1 MIDNFDFNFTV
12 LVNNPNKTD
21 LNKWLIEI
29 DSRLIK
35 FKPSNQALI
44 NVKINELFFEY
55 KKAINVANIKNEIN
69 LKIDIN
75 GEYGI
80 KYWWPNGYG
89 DQKLY
94 NLTIE
99 ITSDSFKVKQSK
111 LIGFRSIELVQEPI
125 KYQ

>member
-12 LVNNPNKTD
+12 LVNNPNKND

-29 DSRLIK
+29 DLRLIK

-44 NVKINELFFEY
+44 NVKIDELFFEY

-99 ITSDSFKVKQSK
+99 ITSNSFKVKQSK

>member
-29 DSRLIK
+29 DLRLIK

-55 KKAINVANIKNEIN
+55 KKAINVANIKNEIKQLRN
-69 LKIDIN
+69 YFII
-75 GEYGI
+75 YVI
-80 KYWWPNGYG
+80 K
-89 DQKLY
+89 KKRHK
-94 NLTIE
+94 E
-99 ITSDSFKVKQSK
+99 
-111 LIGFRSIELVQEPI
+111 
-125 KYQ
+125 

>member
-29 DSRLIK
+29 DLRLIK

-44 NVKINELFFEY
+44 NVKIDELFFEY

-99 ITSDSFKVKQSK
+99 ITSNSFKVKQSK

>member
-29 DSRLIK
+29 DLRLIK